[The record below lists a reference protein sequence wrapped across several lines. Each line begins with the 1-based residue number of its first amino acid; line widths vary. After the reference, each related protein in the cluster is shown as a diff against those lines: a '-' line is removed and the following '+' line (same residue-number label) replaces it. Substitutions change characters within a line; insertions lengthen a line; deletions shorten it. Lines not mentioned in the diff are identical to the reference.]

1 MSNTPL
7 AAAGMDALVME
18 RAARK
23 AAERA
28 RVKAQAEAKAAN
40 ELAELWELRCKDTGR
55 SLKWFKAEWK
65 RYKEIHEQA
74 QINNNIYAD

>member
-1 MSNTPL
+1 MTATPFGS
-7 AAAGMDALVME
+7 AGMDALVAE

-23 AAERA
+23 TAERA

-40 ELAELWELRCKDTGR
+40 ERAELWELRCKDTGR

-65 RYKEIHEQA
+65 RYKELHEQA
-74 QINNNIYAD
+74 QLNNNIYPD

>member
-1 MSNTPL
+1 MSGTPL
-7 AAAGMDALVME
+7 AAGGMDALIME

-28 RVKAQAEAKAAN
+28 RVKAQAAAKEAN
-40 ELAELWELRCKDTGR
+40 ERAELWELRCKDTGR
-55 SLKWFKAEWK
+55 SLKWFKAEYR
-65 RYKEIHEQA
+65 RYKELHEQA